1 MGTHVEVC
9 VKTARYY
16 FGDIFKQM
24 LRTLGRSN
32 RHIFQP
38 CHWLGRSKLVAVGK
52 HHKARKRCESP
63 GWKSKDVI
71 LHASKRQAS
80 CKQAS
85 YKHAKERA
93 RMTPYK
99 QASSKQEKERSDIT
113 QSPQALL
120 RQISKQAA
128 EHTKRGKQLLS
139 KSKMESEWRS
149 LRKRRE
155 YLSIRCKHYGLK

>member
-1 MGTHVEVC
+1 MC
-9 VKTARYY
+9 VKTTKNY
-16 FGDIFKQM
+16 FAAYTRQKQPTFH
-24 LRTLGRSN
+24 LLSALSPKIIIDLGGQNWLQSENIKKRQKSWLKE
-32 RHIFQP
+32 QG
-38 CHWLGRSKLVAVGK
+38 CHL
-52 HHKARKRCESP
+52 
-63 GWKSKDVI
+63 
-71 LHASKRQAS
+71 ASKRQAS

-93 RMTPYK
+93 RMTIYK
-99 QASSKQEKERSDIT
+99 QASSKQEKEQNDIT
-113 QSPQALL
+113 QSPRALL